1 MGLIKFIGAGQAH
14 QYWILKVENHW
25 SACKSGPFVKLL
37 LPDQAHICMDSPRY
51 WTSGIYIFAT
61 ETHLEILNFFLTSL
75 WNSECV
81 CIYIKFNYIHNL
93 LFDIYYIDNLIF
105 NTYSMPSTKT
115 LLSLMD
121 PLGLSLFLLSQSH
134 QFWNNLIRNGKIPL
148 NRLASIRR

>member
-1 MGLIKFIGAGQAH
+1 MGLGRLINIGSSRLRTTGLLAKVAHLLNYCYRTKLTFHGQPK
-14 QYWILKVENHW
+14 ILD
-25 SACKSGPFVKLL
+25 F
-37 LPDQAHICMDSPRY
+37 RY
-51 WTSGIYIFAT
+51 L
-61 ETHLEILNFFLTSL
+61 HLCNRNPLGNLEYFLTSL

-93 LFDIYYIDNLIF
+93 LFDIYSIDNLIF